1 MKIICNTQQL
11 SEACLNVQRA
21 VSTKSSIPAIEG
33 ILLHAANGVLSVT
46 GYDLE
51 VGIHTTLNVRV
62 EEQGS
67 IILGARLFCDILR
80 KLPDE
85 TVSIET
91 DERQTAVINSG
102 QAEYS
107 LIGISP
113 EEYPELPSIEF
124 DSPLIISQNLLKD
137 MVRQTIFA
145 VATNDAKPVHTGI
158 KFELT
163 ENQLRLVAVDGY
175 RLAMRTETLVYQ
187 GDDLSFVV
195 PAKTL
200 NEVTKLLGETEE
212 AMEIGVGKRH
222 IMFKIGDYMVVSRL
236 LDGEFLDYRA
246 AVPPVSTTTAH
257 VNTRKLTEMVDRTS
271 LIITDRLK
279 SPLRCIFSENSIKT
293 SCITSIGK
301 AMDQIDA
308 QIEGARVEIGFN
320 NRYFLDALHAV
331 DTDEV
336 RIELNGALSPM
347 KILPLEGES
356 FLFLVLPVRLKSE

>member
-1 MKIICNTQQL
+1 MKIICNTQLL

-33 ILLHAANGVLSVT
+33 ILLEARGGVLTLT

-51 VGIHTTLNVRV
+51 VAIHTAINVRI

-67 IILGARLFCDILR
+67 IILGAKLFCDILR
-80 KLPDE
+80 RLPDDA
-85 TVSIET
+85 VSIET
-91 DERQTAVINSG
+91 DERQTAVITSG

-107 LIGISP
+107 LIGISAD
-113 EEYPELPSIEF
+113 EYPELPNIEF
-124 DSPLIISQNLLKD
+124 DSPLVISRNMLRD
-137 MVRQTIFA
+137 MIGKTIFA
-145 VATNDAKPVHTGI
+145 VATNDAKPVHTGV
-158 KFELT
+158 KFELE

-175 RLAMRTETLVYQ
+175 RLAMRTETLIYK
-187 GDDLSFVV
+187 GDETSFVV

-200 NEVTKLLGETEE
+200 NEVTKLLGEEE
-212 AMEIGVGKRH
+212 STMEIGVGKRH
-222 IMFKIGDYMVVSRL
+222 IMFKIENYVVISRL
-236 LDGEFLDYRA
+236 LDGEFLDYRS
-246 AVPPVSTTTAH
+246 AVPASSTTTVK
-257 VNTRKLTEMVDRTS
+257 VNTRNITKMVDRTS

-308 QIEGARVEIGFN
+308 EISGARVEIGFN

-331 DTDEV
+331 DTDMV

-347 KILPLEGES
+347 KILPPDGES

>member
-21 VSTKSSIPAIEG
+21 VSTKSTIPAIEG
-33 ILLHAANGVLSVT
+33 ILLNADSGVLSVT

-51 VGIHTTLNVRV
+51 VGIHTSLNVRV
-62 EEQGS
+62 EESGS
-67 IILGARLFCDILR
+67 IILGAKLFCDILR
-80 KLPDE
+80 RLPDE
-85 TVSIET
+85 TVTIET
-91 DERQTAVINSG
+91 DERQMAVICSG

-107 LIGISP
+107 LIGISAD
-113 EEYPELPSIEF
+113 EYPELPAIEV
-124 DSPLIISQNLLKD
+124 DNPLIISQSLLKD
-137 MVRQTIFA
+137 MIRQTIFA
-145 VATNDAKPVHTGI
+145 VSTSDAKPVHTGI

-163 ENQLRLVAVDGY
+163 ENQIRLVAVDGY
-175 RLAMRTETLVYQ
+175 RLAMRTETIIYQ
-187 GDDLSFVV
+187 GDSISFVV

-200 NEVTKLLGETEE
+200 NEVTKLLSETEE
-212 AMEIGVGKRH
+212 NIEIGVGKRH
-222 IMFKIGDYMVVSRL
+222 IIFKIENYNVISRL

-246 AVPPVSTTTAH
+246 AVPASSTTTAR
-257 VNTRKLTEMVDRTS
+257 VNTRKLTDMVDRTS

-279 SPLRCIFSENSIKT
+279 SPLRCIFSEDSIKT

-308 QIEGARVEIGFN
+308 NIEGARVEIGFN
-320 NRYFLDALHAV
+320 NRYFLDALHAA
-331 DTDEV
+331 DTDEL

-347 KILPLEGES
+347 KILPPEGES

>member
-1 MKIICNTQQL
+1 MKIQCNTKQL
-11 SEACLNVQRA
+11 SDACLNVQRA

-33 ILLHAANGVLSVT
+33 ILLTADNGVLSLT

-51 VGIHTTLNVRV
+51 VGITTQINIRI
-62 EEQGS
+62 EEPGS
-67 IILGARLFCDILR
+67 IILGAKLFCDILR
-80 KLPDE
+80 RLPDE

-91 DERQTAVINSG
+91 DERQMAVISSG

-107 LIGISP
+107 LIGIAP
-113 EEYPELPSIEF
+113 DEYPELPNVEADDPIV
-124 DSPLIISQNLLKD
+124 ISQNLLKE

-145 VATNDAKPVHTGI
+145 VSTNDAKPVHTGI
-158 KFELT
+158 KFEMT
-163 ENQLRLVAVDGY
+163 DNRIRLITVDGY
-175 RLAMRTETLVYQ
+175 RLAMRTENIVYT
-187 GDDLSFVV
+187 GEEKSFVV

-200 NEVTKLLGETEE
+200 NEVTKLLDDSDSPL
-212 AMEIGVGKRH
+212 EISVAKRH
-222 IMFKIGDYMVVSRL
+222 IIFSIESYTVISRL
-236 LDGEFLDYRA
+236 LDGEFLDYNSA
-246 AVPPVSTTTAH
+246 IPTVSTTTVL
-257 VNTRKLTEMVDRTS
+257 VNTRKLTDMIDRTS

-293 SCITSIGK
+293 SCITTIGK

-308 QIEGARVEIGFN
+308 KIEGTRVEIGFN

-331 DTDEV
+331 DSDEV
-336 RIELNGALSPM
+336 KIELNGALSPM

>member
-21 VSTKSSIPAIEG
+21 VSTKSTIPAIEG
-33 ILLHAANGVLSVT
+33 ILLNAGGGVLSVT

-62 EEQGS
+62 EASGS
-67 IILGARLFCDILR
+67 IILGAKLFCDILR
-80 KLPDE
+80 RLPDE
-85 TVSIET
+85 TVTIET
-91 DERQTAVINSG
+91 DERQMAVICSG

-107 LIGISP
+107 LIGIAP
-113 EEYPELPSIEF
+113 DEYPELPSIEV
-124 DSPLIISQNLLKD
+124 DNPLIISQSLLKD
-137 MVRQTIFA
+137 MIRQTIFA
-145 VATNDAKPVHTGI
+145 VSTNDAKPVHMGI

-163 ENQLRLVAVDGY
+163 ENSIRLVAVDGY
-175 RLAMRTETLVYQ
+175 RLAMRTETIIYQ
-187 GDDLSFVV
+187 GDEISFVV

-212 AMEIGVGKRH
+212 NIEIGVGKRH
-222 IMFKIGDYMVVSRL
+222 IIFKIDNYDVISRL

-246 AVPPVSTTTAH
+246 AVPASAATTVR

-279 SPLRCIFSENSIKT
+279 SPLRCIFSEDSIKT

-308 QIEGARVEIGFN
+308 DIEGARVEIGFN

-331 DTDEV
+331 DTDEL

-347 KILPLEGES
+347 KILPPEGES
-356 FLFLVLPVRLKSE
+356 FLFLVLPVRLKGE